1 MILNIQGFDINN
13 NEIKLPQI
21 LWYKHYIGRFGFEET
36 FEFGFSKKIP
46 INLTKVI
53 VTKKNKK
60 QIECF
65 VDNILVEI
73 NNLGFT
79 SKIKIKNVVCRL
91 FENQVAPEIIK
102 NCTLKKLIAKYAK
115 EFNFICKIKEASTAE
130 TEKLYIDLGMT
141 ALDVIKF
148 FFRINFKKTIFLKE
162 NKELSFSYSPTNA
175 LYFGESVKNNKPQ
188 TNRLKYI
195 NMKMLDD
202 RSKLVSDAFVRLSF
216 ENNESEFFHLTSENK
231 LATNCNIKRVKYCN
245 VPIHWQALPKS
256 GSDYIVKKA
265 NKKRFK
271 YIITTFEDVEVFP
284 GMIGTINEIGP
295 TKNLVVSEV
304 LHSVNKN
311 GKETT
316 IGFLNK

>member
-1 MILNIQGFDINN
+1 MSLKLSGFDVNN
-13 NEIKLPQI
+13 NEIKLPNI
-21 LWYKHYIGRFGFEET
+21 LWYEHYIGRFGFEET

-46 INLTKVI
+46 INLTKVV
-53 VTKKNKK
+53 VTKENKK

-79 SKIKIKNVVCRL
+79 SQIKVKNIVCRL
-91 FENQVAPEIIK
+91 FENQVAPETIK
-102 NCTLKKLIAKYAK
+102 NCTLKKLMKKYAK
-115 EFNFICKIKEASTAE
+115 EFNFICKIKEALTAE
-130 TEKLYIDLGMT
+130 TEKLYVDFGMY

-162 NKELSFSYSPTNA
+162 NKELSFSYIPAST
-175 LYFGESVKNNKPQ
+175 LSFGESKNINKKQ
-188 TNRLKYI
+188 TNILKYVKL
-195 NMKMLDD
+195 KMLDD

-216 ENNESEFFHLTSENK
+216 ENNESEIFHLSSENK
-231 LATNCNIKRVKYCN
+231 LATNCNIQRVKYCN
-245 VPIHWQALPKS
+245 VPTHWQTMPKS

-271 YIITTFEDVEVFP
+271 YIITTFEDVDVCP

-304 LHSVNKN
+304 LTSINKN
-311 GKETT
+311 RKETK
-316 IGFLNK
+316 ICFLNK